1 MGDCVKERGILFS
14 DEMVRAILDGRKTQT
29 RRPLIPQP
37 RLYPSHHAWA
47 CVKDPLH
54 VDAFVGTAAEGS
66 GRGGERQD
74 VWWSEDWCGN
84 LIGEYGSCPFG
95 SPGDRIY
102 VREAFAIVPSSA
114 YRCSTGIEQTINP
127 ADRDWAAVYRV
138 GFDRSRHFPWKPSIH
153 MPRWAS
159 RITLEVKAVRV
170 ERVQEIDERDAASEG
185 FENID
190 GFDGHPLASPEIE
203 LFRRAWNS
211 IYAPNV
217 LGWDKNPW
225 VWVVE
230 FERVAR

>member
-29 RRPLIPQP
+29 RRPVKPQP
-37 RLYPSHHAWA
+37 RLSPSHHAWA
-47 CVKDPLH
+47 CVKDPWH

-95 SPGDRIY
+95 SPGDLLW
-102 VREAFAIVPSSA
+102 VREAFCGGQHGTPYL
-114 YRCSTGIEQTINP
+114 YRASWQQN
-127 ADRDWAAVYRV
+127 DFMRWR
-138 GFDRSRHFPWKPSIH
+138 PSIH

-211 IYAPNV
+211 IYAPNG